1 MASQKLSM
9 AIRQFSTSNVASQL
23 VKPPVQI
30 FGIDGRY
37 ATALYSAASKQ
48 KSLDAVEKDLVKLQQ
63 SLKTDAKFKEFI
75 INPTIKRNLKSDA
88 LKAVASKVSLKPE
101 SANLLQALAENGR
114 LKNLDGVIN
123 AFKTLMAAHRGE
135 VQCEVV
141 TAKELDADQ
150 KQKLQGVLK
159 AFLKSGQSI
168 QLTTKIDPSI
178 IGGMVVSIGDRYV
191 DMSVASKIKNYSDII
206 SSPV

>member
-9 AIRQFSTSNVASQL
+9 AVRKFSTSNVASQL
-23 VKPPVQI
+23 VKPPIQI
-30 FGIDGRY
+30 FGIEGRY

-48 KSLDAVEKDLVKLQQ
+48 KSLEGVEKDLTSLQQ

-75 INPTIKRNLKSDA
+75 MNPTLKRSLKSDA
-88 LKAVASKVSLKPE
+88 LKTVSSKISLKAE

-114 LKNLDGVIN
+114 LKNLDGVIT
-123 AFKTLMAAHRGE
+123 AFKTIMAAHRGE
-135 VQCEVV
+135 VTCEVV

-150 KQKLQGVLK
+150 KTKLQSVLK
-159 AFLKSGQSI
+159 AFLKAGQSI
-168 QLTTKIDPSI
+168 LLTTKVDPSI

-191 DMSVASKIKNYSDII
+191 DMSVASKIKKYSEII
-206 SSPV
+206 STPV